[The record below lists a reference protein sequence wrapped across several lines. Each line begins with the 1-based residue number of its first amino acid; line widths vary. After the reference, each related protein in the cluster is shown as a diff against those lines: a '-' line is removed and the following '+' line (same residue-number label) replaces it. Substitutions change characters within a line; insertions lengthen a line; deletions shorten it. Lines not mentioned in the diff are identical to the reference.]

1 MAGKSKV
8 ERDSSVGVIKSFD
21 EMLSAFEK
29 RYGKNAV
36 YSAKNRVNCEKRY
49 STGIFAL
56 DLLLGGGLPAGKA
69 VEFYGSESSG
79 KSFVTMKA
87 AEYFLK
93 RGKWVLLID
102 TESSFSPHW
111 YEANG
116 IPIEKLLIASP
127 DSAEETADLI
137 ELIVLSGEIGLVI
150 LDSVSAIAAQDT
162 LEKAAD
168 EGTGYGQQATRVYSE
183 HRKKVSSAMSYFL
196 RQNKIPATL
205 LYISGVYTNIG
216 GYGPMEKSHGGKA
229 MHHFYSIRVYMKPEF
244 EDSNKGVKNPVV
256 LNNSVVHTSKIHTTK
271 NKTFTPKKTDAFSYV
286 VAEGADQPIGTVGNV
301 KTLINLCIYLKIIR
315 TGGSYFY
322 YDSQGIQAQGKAAFA
337 EAIQPVLPELIQ
349 EFLVNVD
356 KLGLSKEI
364 VHPYWIEEGF
374 GGGVYADPTLDIWPD
389 TITIAEKLGLTRATD
404 L

>member
-1 MAGKSKV
+1 M
-8 ERDSSVGVIKSFD
+8 
-21 EMLSAFEK
+21 
-29 RYGKNAV
+29 
-36 YSAKNRVNCEKRY
+36 
-49 STGIFAL
+49 
-56 DLLLGGGLPAGKA
+56 
-69 VEFYGSESSG
+69 
-79 KSFVTMKA
+79 
-87 AEYFLK
+87 
-93 RGKWVLLID
+93 
-102 TESSFSPHW
+102 
-111 YEANG
+111 
-116 IPIEKLLIASP
+116 
-127 DSAEETADLI
+127 
-137 ELIVLSGEIGLVI
+137 
-150 LDSVSAIAAQDT
+150 
-162 LEKAAD
+162 
-168 EGTGYGQQATRVYSE
+168 
-183 HRKKVSSAMSYFL
+183 
-196 RQNKIPATL
+196 
-205 LYISGVYTNIG
+205 
-216 GYGPMEKSHGGKA
+216 
-229 MHHFYSIRVYMKPEF
+229 
-244 EDSNKGVKNPVV
+244 